1 MKKILKFYSPTCGPC
16 KVMSR
21 NLSVLKG
28 VEIQD
33 VDTSDENNESLM
45 DEWKIRTVPTI
56 VVLAEDNSPLA
67 EFIGITPIEKIQAVI
82 DGGKAA
88 TI

>member
-21 NLSVLKG
+21 NLNTLKG

-33 VDTSDENNESLM
+33 IDITDDDNESLM
-45 DEWKIRTVPTI
+45 DEWKIRTVPTVI
-56 VVLAEDNSPLA
+56 VLGKNNELLG
-67 EFIGITPIEKIQAVI
+67 EFKGVTPIEKIQEVL
-82 DGGKAA
+82 DGGE
-88 TI
+88 TTTV

>member
-56 VVLAEDNSPLA
+56 VVLAEDNSLLA